1 MSYFHFN
8 SHKTGFLL
16 LSCTPKERIIHM
28 CDAFFLT
35 CPKGKP
41 LSCAGSRG
49 LVNWDWLT
57 CHVLRFM
64 VWILFPAIAGVPE

>member
-1 MSYFHFN
+1 MPYFHFH

-16 LSCTPKERIIHM
+16 LGCTQKERIIHM
-28 CDAFFLT
+28 CDAFFLI

-49 LVNWDWLT
+49 LVN
-57 CHVLRFM
+57 
-64 VWILFPAIAGVPE
+64 